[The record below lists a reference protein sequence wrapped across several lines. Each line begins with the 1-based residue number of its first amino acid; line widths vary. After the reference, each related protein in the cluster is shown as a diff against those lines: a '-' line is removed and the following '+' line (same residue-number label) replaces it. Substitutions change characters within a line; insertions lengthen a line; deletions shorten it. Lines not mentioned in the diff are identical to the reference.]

1 MKQKAT
7 IVKASS
13 TLDQVHLCTQCGKDM
28 GFEYILGPVCG
39 KCCRAN
45 HRKAMGKR

>member
-7 IVKASS
+7 TVKASS
-13 TLDQVHLCTQCGKDM
+13 TLDTVHRCAQCGKDM
-28 GFEYILGPVCG
+28 GYEYFLGPVCG